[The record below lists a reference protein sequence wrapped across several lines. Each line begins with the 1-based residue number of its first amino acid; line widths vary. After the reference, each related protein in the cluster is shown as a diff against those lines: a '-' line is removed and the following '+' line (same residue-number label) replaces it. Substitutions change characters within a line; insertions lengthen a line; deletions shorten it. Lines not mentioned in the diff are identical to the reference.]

1 MKKKVNNIRFL
12 PFCSRFV
19 LTLSHNNQST
29 ITNMKK
35 QLNKIIAGVSVALA
49 LYGCANQ
56 TTSFDEI
63 VANRRS
69 VRSYD
74 KTQKVSEEQVRT
86 LIATTQEAPSWAN
99 VQATRYYVVMSEEK
113 LNEVLPSM
121 LANQE
126 KASTAPVLIV
136 TTYKQNQSGFFNGEA
151 ANEAGNLWGA
161 YDAGLS
167 NAFLVLKAKEMGF
180 DTLIMGLRDADG
192 LKKALGIPSDETV
205 MTVVALG
212 YGNQVPK
219 RPDRKPLDEIMKIK

>member
-1 MKKKVNNIRFL
+1 MHYL
-12 PFCSRFV
+12 CTYQP
-19 LTLSHNNQST
+19 TE
-29 ITNMKK
+29 TNMKK
-35 QLNKIIAGVSVALA
+35 QLKKILMMASVVLT
-49 LYGCANQ
+49 LIGCAGN
-56 TTSFDEI
+56 TASFDEI

-74 KTQKVSEEQVRT
+74 SIRKISEEQIRT

-113 LNEVLPSM
+113 LNKVLPSM

-136 TTYKQNQSGFFNGEA
+136 TTYKQDQSGFFNGEA
-151 ANEAGNLWGA
+151 ANEVGNSWGA

-192 LKKALGIPSDETV
+192 LKKALDIPSDETV

-219 RPDRKPLDEIMKIK
+219 RPDRKALDEVLKIK

>member
-1 MKKKVNNIRFL
+1 MHYL
-12 PFCSRFV
+12 CTYQP
-19 LTLSHNNQST
+19 TE
-29 ITNMKK
+29 TNMKK
-35 QLNKIIAGVSVALA
+35 QLKKILMMASVVLT
-49 LYGCANQ
+49 LIGCAGN
-56 TTSFDEI
+56 TASFDEI

-74 KTQKVSEEQVRT
+74 SSRQISEEQIRT

-113 LNEVLPSM
+113 LNKVLPSM

-136 TTYKQNQSGFFNGEA
+136 TTYKQDQSGFFNGEA
-151 ANEAGNLWGA
+151 ANEVGNSWGA

-192 LKKALGIPSDETV
+192 LKKALDIPSDETV

-212 YGNQVPK
+212 YGNQVSK
-219 RPDRKPLDEIMKIK
+219 RPDRKALDEVLKIK

>member
-1 MKKKVNNIRFL
+1 MHYL
-12 PFCSRFV
+12 CTYQP
-19 LTLSHNNQST
+19 TE
-29 ITNMKK
+29 TNMKK
-35 QLNKIIAGVSVALA
+35 QLKKILMMASVVLT
-49 LYGCANQ
+49 LIGCAGN
-56 TTSFDEI
+56 TASFDEI

-74 KTQKVSEEQVRT
+74 SSRKISEEQIRT

-113 LNEVLPSM
+113 LNKVLPSM

-151 ANEAGNLWGA
+151 ANEVGNSWGA

-192 LKKALGIPSDETV
+192 LKKALDIPSDETV

-219 RPDRKPLDEIMKIK
+219 RPDRKALDEVLKIK

>member
-1 MKKKVNNIRFL
+1 MHYL
-12 PFCSRFV
+12 CTYQP
-19 LTLSHNNQST
+19 TE
-29 ITNMKK
+29 TNMKK
-35 QLNKIIAGVSVALA
+35 QLKKILMMASVVLT
-49 LYGCANQ
+49 LIGCAGN
-56 TTSFDEI
+56 TASFDEI

-74 KTQKVSEEQVRT
+74 NSRKISEEQIRT

-113 LNEVLPSM
+113 LDKVLPSM

-136 TTYKQNQSGFFNGEA
+136 TTYKQDQSGFFNGEA
-151 ANEAGNLWGA
+151 ANEVGNSWGA

-192 LKKALGIPSDETV
+192 LKKALDIPSDETV

-219 RPDRKPLDEIMKIK
+219 RPDRKALDEVLKIK

>member
-1 MKKKVNNIRFL
+1 MHYL
-12 PFCSRFV
+12 CTYQP
-19 LTLSHNNQST
+19 TE
-29 ITNMKK
+29 TNMKK
-35 QLNKIIAGVSVALA
+35 QLKKILMMASVVLT
-49 LYGCANQ
+49 LIGCAGN
-56 TTSFDEI
+56 TASFDEI

-74 KTQKVSEEQVRT
+74 SSRKINEEQIRT

-113 LNEVLPSM
+113 LNKVLPSM

-151 ANEAGNLWGA
+151 ANEVDNSWGA

-192 LKKALGIPSDETV
+192 LKKALDIPSDEIV

-219 RPDRKPLDEIMKIK
+219 RPDRKALDEVLKIK

>member
-12 PFCSRFV
+12 PFCPRFV

-35 QLNKIIAGVSVALA
+35 QLNKIIVGVSVALA

-86 LIATTQEAPSWAN
+86 LIATTQEAPS
-99 VQATRYYVVMSEEK
+99 
-113 LNEVLPSM
+113 
-121 LANQE
+121 
-126 KASTAPVLIV
+126 
-136 TTYKQNQSGFFNGEA
+136 
-151 ANEAGNLWGA
+151 WGA

>member
-1 MKKKVNNIRFL
+1 MHYL
-12 PFCSRFV
+12 CTYQP
-19 LTLSHNNQST
+19 TE
-29 ITNMKK
+29 TNMKK
-35 QLNKIIAGVSVALA
+35 QLKKILMMASVVLT
-49 LYGCANQ
+49 LIGCAGN
-56 TTSFDEI
+56 TVSFDEI

-74 KTQKVSEEQVRT
+74 SSRKINEEQIRT

-113 LNEVLPSM
+113 LNKVLPSM

-151 ANEAGNLWGA
+151 ANEVGNSWGA

-192 LKKALGIPSDETV
+192 LKKALDIPSDEIV

-219 RPDRKPLDEIMKIK
+219 RPDRKALDEVLKIK

>member
-1 MKKKVNNIRFL
+1 MHYL
-12 PFCSRFV
+12 CTYQP
-19 LTLSHNNQST
+19 TE
-29 ITNMKK
+29 TNMKK
-35 QLNKIIAGVSVALA
+35 QLKKILMMASVVLT
-49 LYGCANQ
+49 LIGCAGN
-56 TTSFDEI
+56 TASFDEI

-74 KTQKVSEEQVRT
+74 SSRKISEEQIRT

-113 LNEVLPSM
+113 LNKVLPSM

-136 TTYKQNQSGFFNGEA
+136 TTYKQDQSGFFNGEA
-151 ANEAGNLWGA
+151 ANEVGNSWGA

-192 LKKALGIPSDETV
+192 LKKALDIPSDETV

-219 RPDRKPLDEIMKIK
+219 RPDRKALDEVLKIK

>member
-1 MKKKVNNIRFL
+1 MHYL
-12 PFCSRFV
+12 CTYQP
-19 LTLSHNNQST
+19 TE
-29 ITNMKK
+29 TNMKK
-35 QLNKIIAGVSVALA
+35 QLKKILMMASVVLT
-49 LYGCANQ
+49 LIGCAGN
-56 TTSFDEI
+56 TASFDEI

-74 KTQKVSEEQVRT
+74 SSRKISEEQIRT

-113 LNEVLPSM
+113 LNKVLPSM

-151 ANEAGNLWGA
+151 ANEVGNSWGA

-192 LKKALGIPSDETV
+192 LKKKFAAIQIQQETEKEV
-205 MTVVALG
+205 FIFL
-212 YGNQVPK
+212 
-219 RPDRKPLDEIMKIK
+219 

>member
-1 MKKKVNNIRFL
+1 MHYL
-12 PFCSRFV
+12 CTYQP
-19 LTLSHNNQST
+19 TE
-29 ITNMKK
+29 TNMKK
-35 QLNKIIAGVSVALA
+35 QLKKILMMASVVLT
-49 LYGCANQ
+49 LIGCAGN
-56 TTSFDEI
+56 TASFDEI

-74 KTQKVSEEQVRT
+74 SIRKISEEQIRT

-113 LNEVLPSM
+113 LNKVLPSM

-136 TTYKQNQSGFFNGEA
+136 TTYKQDQSGFFNGEA
-151 ANEAGNLWGA
+151 ANEVGNSWGA

-192 LKKALGIPSDETV
+192 LKKALDIPSDEIV

-219 RPDRKPLDEIMKIK
+219 RPDRKALDEVLKIK

>member
-1 MKKKVNNIRFL
+1 MHYL
-12 PFCSRFV
+12 CTYQP
-19 LTLSHNNQST
+19 TE
-29 ITNMKK
+29 TNMKK
-35 QLNKIIAGVSVALA
+35 QLKKILMMASVVLT
-49 LYGCANQ
+49 LIGCAGN
-56 TTSFDEI
+56 TASFDEI

-74 KTQKVSEEQVRT
+74 SSRKISEEQIRT

-113 LNEVLPSM
+113 LNKVLPSM

-151 ANEAGNLWGA
+151 ANEVGNSWGA

-192 LKKALGIPSDETV
+192 LKKALDIPSDEIV

-219 RPDRKPLDEIMKIK
+219 RPDRKALDEVLKIK

>member
-1 MKKKVNNIRFL
+1 MHYL
-12 PFCSRFV
+12 CTYQP
-19 LTLSHNNQST
+19 TE
-29 ITNMKK
+29 TNMKK
-35 QLNKIIAGVSVALA
+35 QLKKILMMASVVLT
-49 LYGCANQ
+49 LIGCAGN
-56 TTSFDEI
+56 TASFDEI

-74 KTQKVSEEQVRT
+74 SSRKINEEQIRT

-113 LNEVLPSM
+113 LNKVLPSM

-151 ANEAGNLWGA
+151 ANEVGNSWGA

-192 LKKALGIPSDETV
+192 LKKALDIPSDEIV

-219 RPDRKPLDEIMKIK
+219 RPDRKALDEVLKIK

>member
-1 MKKKVNNIRFL
+1 MHYL
-12 PFCSRFV
+12 CTYQP
-19 LTLSHNNQST
+19 TE
-29 ITNMKK
+29 TNMKK
-35 QLNKIIAGVSVALA
+35 QLKKILMMASVVLT
-49 LYGCANQ
+49 LIGCAGN
-56 TTSFDEI
+56 TVSFDEI

-74 KTQKVSEEQVRT
+74 SSRKISEEQIRT

-113 LNEVLPSM
+113 LNKVLPSM

-151 ANEAGNLWGA
+151 ANEVGNSWGA

-192 LKKALGIPSDETV
+192 LKKALDIPSDETV

-219 RPDRKPLDEIMKIK
+219 RPDRKGLDEIMKIK

>member
-1 MKKKVNNIRFL
+1 MHYL
-12 PFCSRFV
+12 CTYQP
-19 LTLSHNNQST
+19 TE
-29 ITNMKK
+29 TNMKK
-35 QLNKIIAGVSVALA
+35 QLKKILMMASVVLT
-49 LYGCANQ
+49 LIGCAGN
-56 TTSFDEI
+56 TASFDEI

-74 KTQKVSEEQVRT
+74 SSRKISEEQIRT

-113 LNEVLPSM
+113 LNKVLPSM

-151 ANEAGNLWGA
+151 ANEVGNSWGA

-192 LKKALGIPSDETV
+192 LKKALDIPSDETV

-212 YGNQVPK
+212 YGNQVSK
-219 RPDRKPLDEIMKIK
+219 RPDRKALDEVLKIK

>member
-1 MKKKVNNIRFL
+1 MHYL
-12 PFCSRFV
+12 CTYQP
-19 LTLSHNNQST
+19 TE
-29 ITNMKK
+29 TNMKK
-35 QLNKIIAGVSVALA
+35 QLKKILMMASVVLT
-49 LYGCANQ
+49 LIGCAGN
-56 TTSFDEI
+56 TASFDEI

-74 KTQKVSEEQVRT
+74 SSRKINEEQIRT

-113 LNEVLPSM
+113 LNKVLPSM

-136 TTYKQNQSGFFNGEA
+136 TTYKQDQSGFFNGEA
-151 ANEAGNLWGA
+151 ANEVGNSWGA

-192 LKKALGIPSDETV
+192 LKKALDIPSDETV

-219 RPDRKPLDEIMKIK
+219 RPDRKALDEVLKIK

>member
-1 MKKKVNNIRFL
+1 MHYL
-12 PFCSRFV
+12 CTYQP
-19 LTLSHNNQST
+19 TE
-29 ITNMKK
+29 TNMKK
-35 QLNKIIAGVSVALA
+35 QLKKILMMASVVLT
-49 LYGCANQ
+49 LIGCAGN
-56 TTSFDEI
+56 TASFDEI

-74 KTQKVSEEQVRT
+74 SSRKISEEQIRT

-113 LNEVLPSM
+113 LNKVLPSM

-136 TTYKQNQSGFFNGEA
+136 TTYKQGQSGFFNGEA
-151 ANEAGNLWGA
+151 ANEVGNSWGA

-192 LKKALGIPSDETV
+192 LKKALDIPSDETV

-219 RPDRKPLDEIMKIK
+219 RPDRKALDEVLKIK

>member
-1 MKKKVNNIRFL
+1 MHYL
-12 PFCSRFV
+12 CTYQP
-19 LTLSHNNQST
+19 TE
-29 ITNMKK
+29 TNMKK
-35 QLNKIIAGVSVALA
+35 QLKKILMMASVVLT
-49 LYGCANQ
+49 LIGCAGN
-56 TTSFDEI
+56 TASFDEI

-74 KTQKVSEEQVRT
+74 SSRKINEEQIRT

-113 LNEVLPSM
+113 LNKVLPSM

-151 ANEAGNLWGA
+151 ANEVGNSWGA

-192 LKKALGIPSDETV
+192 LKKALDIPSDETV

-219 RPDRKPLDEIMKIK
+219 RPDRKALDEVLKIK

>member
-1 MKKKVNNIRFL
+1 MHYL
-12 PFCSRFV
+12 CTYQP
-19 LTLSHNNQST
+19 TE
-29 ITNMKK
+29 TNMKK
-35 QLNKIIAGVSVALA
+35 QLKKILMMASVALT
-49 LYGCANQ
+49 LIGCAGN
-56 TTSFDEI
+56 TASFDEI

-74 KTQKVSEEQVRT
+74 SSRKISEEQIRT

-113 LNEVLPSM
+113 LNKVLPSM

-151 ANEAGNLWGA
+151 ANEVGNSWGA

-192 LKKALGIPSDETV
+192 LKKALDIPSDETV

-219 RPDRKPLDEIMKIK
+219 RPDRKALDEVLKIK